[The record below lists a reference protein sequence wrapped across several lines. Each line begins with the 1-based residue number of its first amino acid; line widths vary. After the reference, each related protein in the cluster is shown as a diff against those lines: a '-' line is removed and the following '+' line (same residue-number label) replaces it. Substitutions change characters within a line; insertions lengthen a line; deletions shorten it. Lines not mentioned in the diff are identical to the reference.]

1 MNKRPEL
8 SAGLVAVKGKAA
20 PAIDMPPRTGL
31 APPQAIALP
40 RPGCANAV
48 SAEKT
53 NYERGGQGA
62 LQPLNFRISADFR
75 RSFKTYAARHD
86 LKLNELLVRSFDT
99 YRAQQGD

>member
-8 SAGLVAVKGKAA
+8 TADLIAVKGRAA
-20 PAIDMPPRTGL
+20 PPSPMDVPQRTSL
-31 APPQAIALP
+31 APPQTIAPP
-40 RPGCANAV
+40 RQ
-48 SAEKT
+48 
-53 NYERGGQGA
+53 ERGGKGP

-86 LKLNELLVRSFDT
+86 LKLNELLVRSFDA

>member
-8 SAGLVAVKGKAA
+8 SAGLVAVKGTAA
-20 PAIDMPPRTGL
+20 PAIDMPPRTGFGP
-31 APPQAIALP
+31 AQSIALP
-40 RPGCANAV
+40 QR
-48 SAEKT
+48 
-53 NYERGGQGA
+53 ERAGVGA

-86 LKLNELLVRSFDT
+86 LKLNELLVRSFDA

>member
-31 APPQAIALP
+31 AAPQAIAFHQQ
-40 RPGCANAV
+40 
-48 SAEKT
+48 
-53 NYERGGQGA
+53 ERAGKGT

-86 LKLNELLVRSFDT
+86 LKLNELLVRSFDA

>member
-20 PAIDMPPRTGL
+20 PAIDMPPRTSL

-40 RPGCANAV
+40 QQ
-48 SAEKT
+48 
-53 NYERGGQGA
+53 ERRGQGA

-86 LKLNELLVRSFDT
+86 LKLNELLVRSFEV

>member
-1 MNKRPEL
+1 MTKRPEL
-8 SAGLVAVKGKAA
+8 SAGLVAVKGHAA

-31 APPQAIALP
+31 APAQAIALP
-40 RPGCANAV
+40 QQ
-48 SAEKT
+48 
-53 NYERGGQGA
+53 ERAGKAAA

-86 LKLNELLVRSFDT
+86 LKLNELLVRSFDA

>member
-8 SAGLVAVKGKAA
+8 SAGLVAVKGLAV
-20 PAIDMPPRTGL
+20 PAIDMPPRTSL
-31 APPQAIALP
+31 APPQAISLP
-40 RPGCANAV
+40 RQ
-48 SAEKT
+48 
-53 NYERGGQGA
+53 ERAGVTA

-86 LKLNELLVRSFDT
+86 LKLNELLVRSFDA

>member
-8 SAGLVAVKGKAA
+8 SAGLVAVKGMAA

-31 APPQAIALP
+31 APAQTIALP
-40 RPGCANAV
+40 
-48 SAEKT
+48 KQ
-53 NYERGGQGA
+53 ERGGAAA
-62 LQPLNFRISADFR
+62 LQPLNFRITADFR

-86 LKLNELLVRSFDT
+86 LKLNELLVRSFDA

>member
-8 SAGLVAVKGKAA
+8 SAGLVAVKGKAV

-31 APPQAIALP
+31 ASPQAIALP
-40 RPGCANAV
+40 QQ
-48 SAEKT
+48 
-53 NYERGGQGA
+53 ERGGKGA

-86 LKLNELLVRSFDT
+86 LKLNELPVRSFDA
-99 YRAQQGD
+99 YRVQQGD

>member
-1 MNKRPEL
+1 MSKRPEL
-8 SAGLVAVKGKAA
+8 SAELVAVKGKAA

-31 APPQAIALP
+31 APSQGIALP
-40 RPGCANAV
+40 QQ
-48 SAEKT
+48 K
-53 NYERGGQGA
+53 RGGVAA

-86 LKLNELLVRSFDT
+86 LKLNELLVRSFDA

>member
-20 PAIDMPPRTGL
+20 PAIDMPPRTSL
-31 APPQAIALP
+31 APAQAIALP
-40 RPGCANAV
+40 QQ
-48 SAEKT
+48 
-53 NYERGGQGA
+53 ERGGG
-62 LQPLNFRISADFR
+62 LQPLNFRISSEFR

-86 LKLNELLVRSFDT
+86 LKLNELLVRSFDA

>member
-20 PAIDMPPRTGL
+20 PAIDMPPRTGP
-31 APPQAIALP
+31 APSQTIALP
-40 RPGCANAV
+40 EPARAG
-48 SAEKT
+48 KGT
-53 NYERGGQGA
+53 
-62 LQPLNFRISADFR
+62 LQPLNFRISAEFR

-86 LKLNELLVRSFDT
+86 LKLNELLMRSFDA

>member
-8 SAGLVAVKGKAA
+8 TAGLIAVKGRAA
-20 PAIDMPPRTGL
+20 PPSPIDVPQRTTL

-40 RPGCANAV
+40 QQERAV
-48 SAEKT
+48 VA
-53 NYERGGQGA
+53 A
-62 LQPLNFRISADFR
+62 LQPLNFRIPLDFR

-86 LKLNELLVRSFDT
+86 LKLNELLVKSFDA

>member
-31 APPQAIALP
+31 ASTQTIALP
-40 RPGCANAV
+40 QQ
-48 SAEKT
+48 
-53 NYERGGQGA
+53 ERGGVGA

-86 LKLNELLVRSFDT
+86 LKLNELLVRSFDA

>member
-8 SAGLVAVKGKAA
+8 SAGLVAVKGRAA

-31 APPQAIALP
+31 APSQAIALP
-40 RPGCANAV
+40 QQ
-48 SAEKT
+48 
-53 NYERGGQGA
+53 ERGGAGA
-62 LQPLNFRISADFR
+62 LQPLNFRISGDFR

>member
-31 APPQAIALP
+31 APAQTIALP
-40 RPGCANAV
+40 QQ
-48 SAEKT
+48 
-53 NYERGGQGA
+53 ERGGVAA

-86 LKLNELLVRSFDT
+86 LKLNELLVRSFDA

>member
-20 PAIDMPPRTGL
+20 PAIDMPPRTGF
-31 APPQAIALP
+31 ASPQAIALP
-40 RPGCANAV
+40 QQ
-48 SAEKT
+48 
-53 NYERGGQGA
+53 ERGGVAA

-86 LKLNELLVRSFDT
+86 LKLNELLVRSFDA

>member
-8 SAGLVAVKGKAA
+8 SAGLVAVKGRAA
-20 PAIDMPPRTGL
+20 PAIDMPSRTSL
-31 APPQAIALP
+31 SPPQAIALP
-40 RPGCANAV
+40 QQ
-48 SAEKT
+48 
-53 NYERGGQGA
+53 ERAGVGA

-86 LKLNELLVRSFDT
+86 LKLNELLVRSFDA

>member
-31 APPQAIALP
+31 APPQAITLP
-40 RPGCANAV
+40 QQ
-48 SAEKT
+48 
-53 NYERGGQGA
+53 ERGGQGA

-86 LKLNELLVRSFDT
+86 LKLNELLVRSFEA
-99 YRAQQGD
+99 YRARQGD

>member
-8 SAGLVAVKGKAA
+8 SAGLVAVKGTAA
-20 PAIDMPPRTGL
+20 PAIDMPPRTGFGP
-31 APPQAIALP
+31 AAIHRAAAA
-40 RPGCANAV
+40 G
-48 SAEKT
+48 EG
-53 NYERGGQGA
+53 RGAAA

-86 LKLNELLVRSFDT
+86 LKLNELLVRSFDA

>member
-1 MNKRPEL
+1 MDKRAEL

-20 PAIDMPPRTGL
+20 PAIDMPPRTSL
-31 APPQAIALP
+31 APPQTIALP
-40 RPGCANAV
+40 QQ
-48 SAEKT
+48 
-53 NYERGGQGA
+53 ERAGKGA
-62 LQPLNFRISADFR
+62 LKPLNFKISAEFR

>member
-8 SAGLVAVKGKAA
+8 TAGLIAVKGRAA
-20 PAIDMPPRTGL
+20 PPTPIDMPPRSVF
-31 APPQAIALP
+31 APTQAIALP
-40 RPGCANAV
+40 QQ
-48 SAEKT
+48 
-53 NYERGGQGA
+53 ERAGA

-86 LKLNELLVRSFDT
+86 LKLNELLVRSFDA

>member
-40 RPGCANAV
+40 QQ
-48 SAEKT
+48 
-53 NYERGGQGA
+53 ERGGQGA

-86 LKLNELLVRSFDT
+86 LKLNELLVRSFDA